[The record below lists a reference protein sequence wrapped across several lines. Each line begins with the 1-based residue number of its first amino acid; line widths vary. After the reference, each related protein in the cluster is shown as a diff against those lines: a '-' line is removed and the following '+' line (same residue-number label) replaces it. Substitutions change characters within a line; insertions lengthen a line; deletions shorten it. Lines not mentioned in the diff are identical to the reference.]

1 METNN
6 EVKSYTKKE
15 IRGIKIG
22 WLLFGIMVG
31 VISGAIITN
40 R

>member
-1 METNN
+1 METNTT
-6 EVKSYTKKE
+6 EKSYTKKE

-22 WLLFGIMVG
+22 WFLFGIMVG

-40 R
+40 K